1 MQMYMQRTLIKVT
14 LLRDIDNIEL
24 KFYLTEVHTVFTI
37 SFLLFLKDL
46 RL

>member
-1 MQMYMQRTLIKVT
+1 MQIYMQRTLIKVT

-24 KFYLTEVHTVFTI
+24 KFYLTEVRTVFTI